1 MTLLLGLVVLL
12 VVTPLVVMFI
22 GSFQLG
28 RPGQPSVYG
37 LDGWWRAF
45 TDPTILATLVNT
57 VLLSVTRQAIA
68 LVLGVFFAWLIART
82 DLPWNGLLEFM
93 FWLSFFL
100 PSLPIALGWLLV
112 FDPYYGLANRLAE
125 TLPFID
131 GPLFNLYSFW
141 GITFV
146 HLTASTIGVKV
157 LLLTPAFR
165 NMDASLEESSRV
177 HGASTLTTIFRITIP
192 IMTPAI
198 LVSTVLGLIR
208 SLEAFEI
215 ELLLGV
221 PVGLHVYST
230 MIHEFV
236 TFEPPEFPPASAL
249 GSIFLFILLI
259 LVAVQR
265 GYIGGRSYHTVRGQ
279 GFTTHKIRLGRW
291 RYPIFTLVLLTAI
304 TTTVIPVIFLVMV
317 TFMNSLG
324 HFDIPE
330 PWTLENWR
338 GVLDDP
344 ILASSLTNTLLVG
357 TGASLVG
364 IFFYSLIA
372 YVVVKSRFTARGV
385 LDFISWL
392 PWAVPG
398 ILLSLALLWTV
409 FQTHILTDLYGT
421 LYLLVLAMVIKSMPV
436 GVQLTRSVLLQLSNE
451 LEEASKTCGA
461 SWTQTYRRIVLP
473 LLFPTLVVVGLL
485 IFVSVARD
493 ISTVVLLGTGASRT
507 VALVALDYT
516 SEGALEKA
524 AVAALITVGLV
535 VLAVLPARIFG
546 GRIGITR

>member
-1 MTLLLGLVVLL
+1 MD
-12 VVTPLVVMFI
+12 
-22 GSFQLG
+22 S
-28 RPGQPSVYG
+28 
-37 LDGWWRAF
+37 LDHFRGEVRTW
-45 TDPTILATLVNT
+45 LAENCPE
-57 VLLSVTRQAIA
+57 SQRQAIRPGEQYWGGRNA
-68 LVLGVFFAWLIART
+68 TFHSEDARIWFERMRDQGWT
-82 DLPWNGLLEFM
+82 APEWPTEYGGGGL
-93 FWLSFFL
+93 S
-100 PSLPIALGWLLV
+100 
-112 FDPYYGLANRLAE
+112 
-125 TLPFID
+125 
-131 GPLFNLYSFW
+131 
-141 GITFV
+141 
-146 HLTASTIGVKV
+146 
-157 LLLTPAFR
+157 
-165 NMDASLEESSRV
+165 EEQ
-177 HGASTLTTIFRITIP
+177 AK
-192 IMTPAI
+192 I
-198 LVSTVLGLIR
+198 LK
-208 SLEAFEI
+208 EA
-215 ELLLGV
+215 
-221 PVGLHVYST
+221 
-230 MIHEFV
+230 
-236 TFEPPEFPPASAL
+236 EFPPASAL

-409 FQTHILTDLYGT
+409 FQTHILKDLYGT